1 MRVDKEGRKQSRN
14 IPMLINHSDCSPPI
28 FLLTGFP
35 GLEKLHFWISLP
47 ICCMYLVAITG
58 NCVILFVIRTD
69 QTLHSP
75 MYYFLSMLALSDLG
89 LSFATLPTTLSVLW
103 FNHREI
109 HFEACLVQMTF
120 IYACSI
126 MESGILLAMAFD
138 RLVAIRN
145 PLRYTSVLTNG
156 MVIKI
161 GVVGA
166 IRSVCLVLPGPILM
180 SLQEF
185 GGINVL
191 SYSVCLHPD
200 LLKLV
205 HSDRRNSSIYG
216 LIVMLSSTGVDS
228 VLLVLS
234 YFWILKTVL
243 GVASK
248 EEGFRA
254 LSTCVSHLCAVCS
267 FYVPMLGLSMIHRFG
282 RQVHPIAF
290 ILIANAFLLLPPMT
304 NPVVYS
310 VKTKQIRIRIL
321 KKFQRER
328 EQ

>member
-1 MRVDKEGRKQSRN
+1 MSY
-14 IPMLINHSDCSPPI
+14 LNHSDFGPPV

-35 GLEKLHFWISLP
+35 GLEKHHFWISLP
-47 ICCMYLVAITG
+47 ICCMYVVAITG
-58 NCVILFVIRTD
+58 NGIILFIIRTD

-75 MYYFLSMLALSDLG
+75 MYYFLFMLALSDLG
-89 LSFATLPTTLSVLW
+89 LSFATLPSMLSVLW

-109 HFEACLVQMTF
+109 RFEACLVQMTF

-138 RLVAIRN
+138 RLVAIQN
-145 PLRYTSVLTNG
+145 PLKYTSVLTNG
-156 MVIKI
+156 MVVRI
-161 GVVGA
+161 GVGGA
-166 IRSVCLVLPGPILM
+166 IRSICLVLPGPILM

-185 GGINVL
+185 GRINVL
-191 SYSVCLHPD
+191 SYSICLHPD

-205 HSDRRNSSIYG
+205 HSDRRKSSVYG

-234 YFWILKTVL
+234 YLLILKTVL

-248 EEGFRA
+248 EEGLRA

-282 RQVHPIAF
+282 RQASPIAF
-290 ILIANAFLLLPPMT
+290 ILIANAFLLVPPLM
-304 NPVVYS
+304 NPIVYS
-310 VKTKQIRIRIL
+310 AKTKQIRTRIL
-321 KKFQRER
+321 KKFQRGVGR
-328 EQ
+328 VRA